1 MIEMFLMSHIY
12 LVVAIVASMGF
23 AIGYLIALFKGFKA
37 GMGYGVDMTMENIRL
52 VMERKGMKKIFENVV
67 KDIGTPEDINMI
79 DLTVNK
85 YL

>member
-1 MIEMFLMSHIY
+1 MFLMSHI
-12 LVVAIVASMGF
+12 LMVAAAAASIAFVIGF
-23 AIGYLIALFKGFKA
+23 VIAMFKGFKA

-52 VMERKGMKKIFENVV
+52 LMERKGMKKVFENVV